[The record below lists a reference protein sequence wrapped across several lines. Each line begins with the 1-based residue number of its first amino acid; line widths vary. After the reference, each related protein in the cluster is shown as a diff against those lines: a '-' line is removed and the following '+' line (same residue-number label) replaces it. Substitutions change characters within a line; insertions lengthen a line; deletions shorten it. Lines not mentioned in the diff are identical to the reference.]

1 MTSPNSKQI
10 SKMTELLKDL
20 GVSPHDCELAQH
32 YLCGDVGD
40 EVLDQFGH
48 KDFSGTSYQI
58 ESKACA
64 ITKQINKADKRAVC
78 VRFFNV
84 LYAIGGGSCHGLFWY
99 HTYEITQEC
108 TLFKRLHV
116 LIDSFM
122 PRFTFLT
129 DKAYEHIM
137 EVVQNNPSFLL
148 EAVSDVKKENP
159 LYAALLFSVYFDKK
173 YGNSESIS
181 EEDAPYM
188 AEYEQILLMSLD
200 AWLARQGCTAHKEAV
215 AALGEQKPAGRMIGR
230 IEIGQLGREEIE
242 CFYLISSLA
251 YRNFQRSGVLLEI
264 VRTCVVINEEGT
276 LDTFVDKERT
286 QETMVQDHVNRDCER
301 TDLELRG
308 GDYDTLF
315 HIEPML
321 FICWAASLSYRQIL
335 SRQVHKNQESY
346 LRVIEPDEC
355 RALLQRCVHK
365 NRMSTWCWNPSI
377 EDYTLNTLK
386 DILQKENPQLYQKF
400 VQEVKYDHEEMISR
414 LVADTPHAETAREYL
429 RGNCKVSELYPYD
442 KEFGDGFLDG
452 RYSIGSAMESYRRH
466 CKDEAFFNRCAVFLI
481 LRKLENVDCVY
492 QNIFADEAQLKQY
505 FAMLDSEQLDCAH
518 QLQAFSLL
526 AKDNSDYTNRVKM
539 LDKAGEEHFARYLQ
553 ENEEETLTTFAN
565 APSEARAL
573 GIRLLDQ
580 DAQKYKQRI
589 LGLAKDSSSI
599 VFRALCGVLRGHREW
614 EDDIIKLLSGKKA
627 SERQLAVWTLSEWQE
642 KGGDYRALLLKALE
656 NEKSANVIK
665 MLEWKLQLKKEDKA
679 EEPQTKEELVRYLHQ
694 GGRKRLLA
702 WAYET
707 PFSPVHKTDGTLADE
722 AYLQAVLLCYAE
734 QTWHSVDENAK
745 LLASEL
751 LASEFAVY
759 VSELFDKWVAA
770 GAESKKDWVLFAA
783 SIHGNEDMLPKLY
796 HQIQEWA
803 KVSRG
808 AVASEAVR
816 AMALNPSPRALLMV
830 DDIARKFKHK
840 QVKNGALRALNEA
853 AGILGISREE
863 LADRIVPDLGFD
875 EKMQRT
881 VDYGGRVFKVMLTLS
896 LDIEVFDEN
905 GKKLK
910 NLPAPGK
917 KDDAQKAAQAYA
929 AFKEMKKQMKAA
941 VTNQKARLE
950 YALSAKRVWSAE
962 AWTNLFVKNPL
973 MHQFAIGLIW
983 GIYEDGRLT
992 KSFRYM
998 EDGTFNTQDGD
1009 EYAVPE
1015 KAHIGLVHPVEL
1027 SDEER
1032 AAWKEQLADY
1042 EITQPVEQLDRTVY
1056 RMTEEETD
1064 SRYLER
1070 FGGCVLNDLSLNGK
1084 LTALGWSRGSVED
1097 AGGYNTYY
1105 REDAAAG
1112 IGVRLHFSG
1121 SFVGWHEED
1130 VTVYEAAFYRAGDST
1145 CSSYAEPKKDVK
1157 KALYLKEVP
1166 PRYFSEIVL
1175 QLTKATASSDEQETD
1190 WKNDAGL
1197 EQDA

>member
-10 SKMTELLKDL
+10 SKMTDLLKDL
-20 GVSPHDCELAQH
+20 GISPHDCELAQR
-32 YLCGDVGD
+32 YLCGDAGD

-48 KDFSGTSYQI
+48 KDFSGVPYQTA
-58 ESKACA
+58 SKACA
-64 ITKQINKADKRAVC
+64 VTKQILKADKRAVC

-99 HTYEITQEC
+99 HTYEITEEC
-108 TLFKRLHV
+108 ALFKRLHV

-122 PRFTFLT
+122 ARLSFLT
-129 DKAYEHIM
+129 DMTYEHIM
-137 EVVQNNPSFLL
+137 EVVQNNPSLL
-148 EAVSDVKKENP
+148 IEAVPDVKKENP
-159 LYAALLFSVYFDKK
+159 LYAALLLSVYFDKK
-173 YGNSESIS
+173 YEKAESIS
-181 EEDAPYM
+181 AEDAPYM
-188 AEYEQILLMSLD
+188 AEYEQLLLTDFD
-200 AWLARQGCTAHKEAV
+200 AWLARQGCAAHEEAA
-215 AALGEQKPAGRMIGR
+215 AALREQKPAGHMVGR
-230 IEIGQLGREEIE
+230 IEIEQLSTEEIE
-242 CFYLISSLA
+242 CFYLISNLA
-251 YRNFQRSGVLLEI
+251 YRNFQRSGVLSEI
-264 VRTCVVINEEGT
+264 VRTCVVINAEET
-276 LDTFVDKERT
+276 LDTFVDIERT
-286 QETMVQDHVNRDCER
+286 RDTMVQDHVNRECAR

-315 HIEPML
+315 HIEPVL
-321 FICWAASLSYRQIL
+321 LICWAASLSYRQIL
-335 SRQVHKNQESY
+335 SRQLQKNQEIY
-346 LRVIEPDEC
+346 LKVLAPEEC
-355 RALLQRCVHK
+355 RAVLQRCVHQK
-365 NRMSTWCWNPSI
+365 RMYAGFYNPSM
-377 EDYTLNTLK
+377 EEYTLNTLK
-386 DILQKENPQLYQKF
+386 DILQKENPQLYQK
-400 VQEVKYDHEEMISR
+400 VMQEEKYDHEEMISR

-429 RGNCKVSELYPYD
+429 RGNCMVSELYPYD

-452 RYSIGSAMESYRRH
+452 RYSIRGVIESYRRH
-466 CKDEAFFNRCAVFLI
+466 CQDEAFFNRCAVFLI
-481 LRKLENVDCVY
+481 LRKLECVDCVY

-505 FAMLDSEQLDCAH
+505 FSMLDSEQLDCAH

-526 AKDNSDYTNRVKM
+526 SKDNSDYTSRINM
-539 LDKAGEEHFARYLQ
+539 LDKVAEEHFARYLQ
-553 ENEEETLTTFAN
+553 ENEEETLVAFAN

-573 GIRLLDQ
+573 GIRLLDR
-580 DAQKYKQRI
+580 DAQQYKQLL
-589 LGLAKDSSSI
+589 LGYAKDSSSI
-599 VFRALCGVLRGHREW
+599 VFRALCGVLRGHSEW
-614 EDDIIKLLSGKKA
+614 EEDVIRLLSGKKA
-627 SERQLAVWTLSEWQE
+627 SERQLAVWTLAEWQE
-642 KGGDYRALLLKALE
+642 QGGDYRALLLKALE
-656 NEKSANVIK
+656 NEKSANVVK
-665 MLEWKLQLKKEDKA
+665 MLEWKLQIKKGDKA
-679 EEPQTKEELVRYLHQ
+679 EEPKTKEELVKKLHQ

-707 PFSPVHKTDGTLADE
+707 PFSPVHKTDGTLAAE

-734 QTWHSVDENAK
+734 QTWHTMDENAK
-745 LLASEL
+745 LLASAL
-751 LASEFAVY
+751 NAAEFAVY
-759 VSELFDKWVAA
+759 VAELFDKWIAA

-808 AVASEAVR
+808 AVAAEAVR

-840 QVKNGALRALNEA
+840 QVKNGALRALNDA

-875 EKMQRT
+875 DTMQRT
-881 VDYGGRVFKVMLTLS
+881 VDYGGRVFKVMLAPS
-896 LDIEVFDEN
+896 LDLEVFDEA

-917 KDDAQKAAQAYA
+917 KDDAEKAAQAYA

-950 YALSAKRVWSAE
+950 DALSAKREWSAA
-962 AWTNLFVKNPL
+962 AWTNLFVRNPL

-983 GIYEDGRLT
+983 GVYEEGRLA
-992 KSFRYM
+992 KRFRYM
-998 EDGTFNTQDGD
+998 EDGSFNTQDGE
-1009 EYAVPE
+1009 EYTIPE
-1015 KAHIGLVHPVEL
+1015 NAHIGLAHPVEL

-1032 AAWKEQLADY
+1032 MAWKEQLSDY
-1042 EITQPVEQLDRTVY
+1042 EIVQPVEQLDRLVY
-1056 RMTEEETD
+1056 CLTEEETD
-1064 SRYLER
+1064 SKYLER
-1070 FGGCVLNDLSLNGK
+1070 FGGCVLNDLSLHGK
-1084 LTALGWSRGSVED
+1084 LTALGWSRGAVAD

-1105 REDAAAG
+1105 REDADG

-1121 SFVGWHEED
+1121 SFVGWHEEE

-1175 QLTKATASSDEQETD
+1175 QLTKATASSDERETD
-1190 WKNDAGL
+1190 WKEEAGL
-1197 EQDA
+1197 